1 MDKKNIFWGAAN
13 TIHDEIE
20 LREKTKERIDEI
32 EKLRRKREIEF
43 ENLFDIDNEA
53 IDLLVELD
61 IDQKD
66 RQEELILIE
75 IKLKK
80 LKISEKTIK
89 AIRSQIIRYS
99 SLSIYDF

>member
-1 MDKKNIFWGAAN
+1 M
-13 TIHDEIE
+13 
-20 LREKTKERIDEI
+20 
-32 EKLRRKREIEF
+32 
-43 ENLFDIDNEA
+43 
-53 IDLLVELD
+53 LVELD

-80 LKISEKTIK
+80 IKISEKTIK